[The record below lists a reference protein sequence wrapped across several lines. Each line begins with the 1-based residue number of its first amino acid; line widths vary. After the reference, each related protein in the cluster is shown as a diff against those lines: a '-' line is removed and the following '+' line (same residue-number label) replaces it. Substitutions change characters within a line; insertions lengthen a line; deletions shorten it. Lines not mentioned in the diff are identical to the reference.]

1 MNRRAVFYLLLVF
14 LLGAAVGGLGAYLA
28 DKWNVFNW
36 HRSGYDRARGAVE
49 TLTQE
54 LGLSPDQQAHLQTI
68 LAETGQKYRETWECG
83 RRENEEIRQA
93 ARQRIR
99 EILTEE
105 QKPKFEELL
114 RQIDT
119 RRRERSG
126 RSRSNRESKERR

>member
-28 DKWNVFNW
+28 DKWNLFDW
-36 HRSGYDRARGAVE
+36 HRSGHDRARGAVE
-49 TLTQE
+49 SLTRE
-54 LGLSPDQQAHLQTI
+54 LSLSPDQQARLQTI
-68 LAETGQKYRETWECG
+68 LAETGQKYRETWERS
-83 RRENEEIRQA
+83 RRENEEIRQT

-105 QKPKFEELL
+105 QKPRFEELL

-126 RSRSNRESKERR
+126 RTRSNRESKERR